1 MTQERQQDERLAAFT
16 DVVLEGQAA
25 SKCSERPPLADTIEM
40 LTRTFSP
47 QPPPDHL
54 RLKIK
59 RAIAAEWRQQ
69 PLSLSQRLS
78 KLFRQPGRRWV
89 WATAATLVVVAVVA
103 ALLAPA
109 LSTQITGTAT
119 GGGGMVVLAALLVL
133 GVILVVAW
141 LLSRR

>member
-1 MTQERQQDERLAAFT
+1 MTQEQQQDEQLAAFT
-16 DVVLEGQAA
+16 DVVLEGRAA
-25 SKCSERPPLADTIEM
+25 SECGKRPPLADTVDM
-40 LTRTFSP
+40 LTRVLSP

-59 RAIAAEWRQQ
+59 RTITAEWRQQ
-69 PLSLSQRLS
+69 PPSLSQRLS
-78 KLFRQPGRRWV
+78 KLFRQPARRWV
-89 WATAATLVVVAVVA
+89 WATAATLVAVAVVA

-109 LSTQITGTAT
+109 LSDQITGTAT
-119 GGGGMVVLAALLVL
+119 GGGGMVMLAAFLVL